1 MKTILRLV
9 LLLIFSQLTICTLN
23 AQKIRYGKISKDE
36 FALEECSYEKDA
48 SAVILSRTC
57 TVDLSYT
64 AIRYFYHVRIKI
76 LKEEGFDQANI
87 KLSYY
92 RKDQLENISGVKG
105 QTINLSDRGK
115 SEVSE
120 ISKKSIFDVDVN
132 ENYGE
137 VRFTMPN
144 VKVGSIIEYQYKTSS
159 HFYSYLD
166 TWYFQD
172 EIPTFY
178 SSLKV
183 NMPETFR
190 YNIVMFGSLIQAK
203 YPESKSNQWI
213 LTNMPSIKEE
223 SHINNYHDF
232 IEQLRFQLAGYF
244 TKDKS
249 SLGGTPIFVNS
260 MTTYEELAEEYSEKV
275 NFLGRTNFAKKQ
287 LETILDG
294 NENNWEKLEKIYDFV
309 RINVKWNGKYRIY
322 PENSAPNVLEE
333 KAGTNSEINYL
344 LVLLLQG
351 AGFDCN
357 PALARSNTRGLIQKA
372 YPLLS
377 QFDQVLACVELYGK
391 RIFLNA
397 TSPYRP
403 FDLIAEKDLNYHAF
417 VLKKGEPFWAEI
429 KPNEK
434 THQDVLITYDYSHS
448 ENPVCK
454 LRVRENGYFA
464 SKSRKELTEIGSES
478 WMTNLFDLEKCDF
491 QKDSLHF
498 RNKDDVNISLQM
510 ECDFNLESSLD
521 EDSDYIYV
529 NLFNKKDLKNLFLKE
544 SRQYRIDYNYP
555 RSRTYVVKLILPEGY
570 QFEDFP
576 KGKKFILPGET
587 GKYTLV
593 SQVIGK
599 ELSIRTSFSINV
611 VSFTK
616 EYYEV
621 LREFYSKMIDTMGA
635 QVVIRKSDNISEK

>member
-190 YNIVMFGSLIQAK
+190 YNLVMFGSRIQGK
-203 YPESKSNQWI
+203 YPDSKENEWI
-213 LTNMPSIKEE
+213 LTNLLSIKEE
-223 SHINNYHDF
+223 AYVNGYHDF
-232 IEQLRFQLAGYF
+232 VEQIRFQLAGYY
-244 TKDKS
+244 TREES
-249 SLGGTPIFVNS
+249 IRGGSPKFVNS
-260 MTTYEELAEEYSEKV
+260 MMTYENLAKEYIERIQ
-275 NFLGRTNFAKKQ
+275 FLGRKGFAKKQ

-294 NENNWEKLEKIYDFV
+294 NENNWEKIEKIYDFV
-309 RINVKWNGKYRIY
+309 RTKVKWNGEYRIY
-322 PENSAPNVLEE
+322 PVKSAPNILEE
-333 KAGTNSEINYL
+333 KEGTNSEINFL
-344 LVLLLQG
+344 LVLLLRE
-351 AGFDCN
+351 AGLECN
-357 PALARSNTRGLIQKA
+357 PALARTNTRGLIQKD

-377 QFDQVLACVELYGK
+377 QFDQVFACVELYGK
-391 RIFLNA
+391 QHFLNA
-397 TSPYRP
+397 TSSYRP
-403 FDLIAEKDLNYHAF
+403 YGLLAEEDLNFHAF
-417 VLKKGEPFWAEI
+417 VLRKEKPYWAKI
-429 KPNEK
+429 VPNDKNHE
-434 THQDVLITYDYSHS
+434 DIIITYDYSDLLKPTCS
-448 ENPVCK
+448 LK
-454 LRVRENGYFA
+454 LRETGYFA
-464 SKSRKELTEIGSES
+464 ANSRKELAESGSET
-478 WMTNLFDLEKCDF
+478 WMSDLFDLEKFDF
-491 QKDSLHF
+491 QVDSLQF
-498 RNKDDVNISLQM
+498 KNEENVNLSLQM
-510 ECDFNLESSLD
+510 ECNLKLEDGLD
-521 EDSDYIYV
+521 EDTEFKYIS
-529 NLFNKKDLKNLFLKE
+529 LFKNKDLKNPFLKE
-544 SRQYRIDYNYP
+544 TRQYRIDYNYP
-555 RSRTYVVKLILPEGY
+555 RTKTYMVKFILPDGY
-570 QFEDFP
+570 QFEDYP
-576 KGKKFILPGET
+576 KGKSIALPEDSGSF
-587 GKYTLV
+587 KLS
-593 SQVIGK
+593 SQLLGK
-599 ELSIRTSFSINV
+599 ELTVRTSFSINV
-611 VSFTK
+611 VAFTK

-635 QVVIRKSDNISEK
+635 QVIIRKSDNISEK